1 MEQVAFFR
9 PSSLLAPYVKHY
21 WILRTDGQ
29 SGPQRIIPSGHI
41 QMVFYR
47 GARVWLPSGGLCC
60 QGVICGHKTDFSDL
74 VLSGPLELA
83 AVVFQPCGVRA
94 FFDRPMNEFSGAVVP
109 LDAAG
114 DKGLAELEKRMMDAV
129 RVEDQI
135 ALLEEFLSNR
145 LRFPDTHLYNR
156 LQAAVQEINRNSGE
170 LRVSQLAAGA
180 CLGEKQFRR
189 IFADTIGTTS
199 KDFIRTV
206 RFQRALSIL
215 GNEPGMTF
223 TRLAYRCGYYDQ
235 AHLTAEFKEFSGY
248 SPRQYL
254 AACQPY
260 SDYFSSLG

>member
-1 MEQVAFFR
+1 M
-9 PSSLLAPYVKHY
+9 
-21 WILRTDGQ
+21 
-29 SGPQRIIPSGHI
+29 
-41 QMVFYR
+41 
-47 GARVWLPSGGLCC
+47 WLPSGGLCC

-189 IFADTIGTTS
+189 IFADTIGTTP

-235 AHLTAEFKEFSGY
+235 AHLTAEFREFSGY